1 MNIILYIATSIPA
14 VSLLN
19 NRVTNEKIT
28 TLSYRRYPTAPI
40 DSNSHYRY
48 HRTLQP
54 SSLGGR
60 LGLCGGF

>member
-28 TLSYRRYPTAPI
+28 TRSCAPFHYCCRPSRLS
-40 DSNSHYRY
+40 
-48 HRTLQP
+48 
-54 SSLGGR
+54 
-60 LGLCGGF
+60 LCFR